1 MYMPKLHDLCQQFW
15 EEITITRNHPQS
27 YPPEF
32 IIAQAHRYMAESER
46 ARAGQ
51 RDGAEQPDG
60 QRADI
65 IAQHLAIIADEMDI
79 THCSSANLSQLIESF
94 FGKKT

>member
-15 EEITITRNHPQS
+15 EEITITRNHPQN

-46 ARAGQ
+46 ARAG
-51 RDGAEQPDG
+51 AELDAAHTAREHSG
-60 QRADI
+60 YGSIR
-65 IAQHLAIIADEMDI
+65 
-79 THCSSANLSQLIESF
+79 
-94 FGKKT
+94 GK